1 MKTTSQIVL
10 LLTAV
15 FVLGGCIDPDQ
26 GGQRGKS
33 EGRDYTDAAQQE
45 SSSPQK

>member
-1 MKTTSQIVL
+1 MKTLSQLLL

-26 GGQRGKS
+26 GGQ
-33 EGRDYTDAAQQE
+33 
-45 SSSPQK
+45 SSKTNSSKAMYKVT